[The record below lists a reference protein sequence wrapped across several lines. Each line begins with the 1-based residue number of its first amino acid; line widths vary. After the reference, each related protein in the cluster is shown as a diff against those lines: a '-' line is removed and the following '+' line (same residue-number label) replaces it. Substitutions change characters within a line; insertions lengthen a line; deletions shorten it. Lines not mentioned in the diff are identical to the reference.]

1 MTTLTYNPNE
11 VPEGELTAAEQESL
25 AIGEKAMSAQEEL
38 LAGKFRDAEE
48 LEQAYMELQK
58 KFSSRDPEPE
68 TEETTTEET
77 TATADTVEVVAEE
90 AEMDTTAT
98 EEAAE

>member
-1 MTTLTYNPNE
+1 MGLVACGAPAEKTE
-11 VPEGELTAAEQESL
+11 VV
-25 AIGEKAMSAQEEL
+25 
-38 LAGKFRDAEE
+38 
-48 LEQAYMELQK
+48 
-58 KFSSRDPEPE
+58 
-68 TEETTTEET
+68 EETTTEET

>member
-1 MTTLTYNPNE
+1 MKNLMY
-11 VPEGELTAAEQESL
+11 VL
-25 AIGEKAMSAQEEL
+25 AIAVMGLVACGAP
-38 LAGKFRDAEE
+38 AENAE
-48 LEQAYMELQK
+48 VV
-58 KFSSRDPEPE
+58 
-68 TEETTTEET
+68 EETTTEET